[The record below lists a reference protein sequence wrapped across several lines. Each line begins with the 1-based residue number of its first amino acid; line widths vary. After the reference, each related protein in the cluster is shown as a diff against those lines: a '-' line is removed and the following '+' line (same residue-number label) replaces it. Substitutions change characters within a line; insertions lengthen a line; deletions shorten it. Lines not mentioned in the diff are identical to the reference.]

1 MADAFNFELVSPEKL
16 LLSEQITEVV
26 VPGETGYF
34 TVMANH
40 APTMATL
47 QPGVADVKTADGKHD
62 RYVILGGFVDVTPT
76 SCTLLAESAV
86 HVDEVGDGAM
96 IEERIKA
103 AQAEIDAAVDSQ
115 AQTKAEMYLSQLQT
129 LRASVLPA

>member
-1 MADAFNFELVSPEKL
+1 MANAFNFELVSPEKL

-26 VPGETGYF
+26 VPGEGGYF

-47 QPGVADVKTADGKHD
+47 QPGVAEVKTADGKHD

-76 SCTLLAESAV
+76 SCTLLAESAI
-86 HVDEVGDGAM
+86 HVDEVGDGSM
-96 IEERIKA
+96 IKERITA
-103 AQAEIDAAVDSQ
+103 AEAEIEAAVDSH
-115 AQTKAEMYLSQLQT
+115 AQTKAEMYLTQLQT
-129 LRASVLPA
+129 LQQSVLPA